1 MSKLLP
7 YLNSLKCY
15 SLRDIWLP
23 LMRCIKHVEM
33 STQTAIAEK
42 IREKGADY
50 ILAVKDNQKELHA
63 QVKDEFRFA
72 NSSVVSTENIDF
84 GHGRIDHEVAP

>member
-1 MSKLLP
+1 MLFIEG
-7 YLNSLKCY
+7 
-15 SLRDIWLP
+15 DIVTIDA
-23 LMRCIKHVEM
+23 MRCIEHVEM
-33 STQTAIAEK
+33 GTQTAIAEK

-84 GHGRIDHEVAP
+84 S

>member
-1 MSKLLP
+1 
-7 YLNSLKCY
+7 
-15 SLRDIWLP
+15 
-23 LMRCIKHVEM
+23 M

-84 GHGRIDHEVAP
+84 S